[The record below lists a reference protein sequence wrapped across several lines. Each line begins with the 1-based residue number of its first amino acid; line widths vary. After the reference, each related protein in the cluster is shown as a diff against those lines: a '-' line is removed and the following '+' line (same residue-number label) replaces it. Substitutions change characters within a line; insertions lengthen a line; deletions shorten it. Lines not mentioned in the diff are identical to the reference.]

1 MKKNLLTIL
10 LGVFPIMC
18 LAKGPDCYNWPM
30 NMTEM
35 WMRSAGI
42 VDFKNLNIQKTK
54 ITLLASEKKG
64 KDLYTQ
70 VYHFVF
76 YDKKGNTYEI
86 ITTNEASYEEC
97 SMSQVNSYLISKR
110 DINY

>member
-1 MKKNLLTIL
+1 MKKFLIIS
-10 LGVFPIMC
+10 LGLFPI
-18 LAKGPDCYNWPM
+18 LSFATAPDCHNWPM

-42 VDFKNLNIQKTK
+42 VDFKNLNIPKTK

-64 KDLYTQ
+64 KNLYTQ

-76 YDKKGNTYEI
+76 YDKDGNNYEI
-86 ITTNEASYEEC
+86 ITTNEASDDEC
-97 SMSQVNSYLISKR
+97 SMSSVNSYLISNSR
-110 DINY
+110 ILY